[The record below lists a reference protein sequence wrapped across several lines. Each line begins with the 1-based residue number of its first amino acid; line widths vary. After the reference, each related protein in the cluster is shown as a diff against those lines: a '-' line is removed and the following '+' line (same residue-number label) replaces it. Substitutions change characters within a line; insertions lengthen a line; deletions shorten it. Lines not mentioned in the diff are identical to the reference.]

1 VNMNGKHTAFFNA
14 ALARSPR
21 ARSHKV

>member
-1 VNMNGKHTAFFNA
+1 MNGKHAPFFLPI
-14 ALARSPR
+14 ALTRSPR